1 MLVCNTRAG
10 GLQFNFC
17 SFGAGVFLV
26 LGSYEL
32 RLYTGSVKTGNRQM
46 ILEETYNKPERKKYG
61 RIYDTSE
68 TCEF

>member
-1 MLVCNTRAG
+1 MLVCDTRTG

-32 RLYTGSVKTGNRQM
+32 LLYTGSVKTGNRQM